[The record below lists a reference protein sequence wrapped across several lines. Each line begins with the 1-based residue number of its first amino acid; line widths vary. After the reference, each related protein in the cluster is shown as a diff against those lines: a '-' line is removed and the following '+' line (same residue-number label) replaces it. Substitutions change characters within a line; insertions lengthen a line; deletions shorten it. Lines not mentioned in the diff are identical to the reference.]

1 MAITLHVLYVQ
12 WNPVNTDTKGT
23 CHFVCIIQVSVLG
36 GLSEKNVPNTCFN
49 NIILQHTFPLENA
62 CCLVSQLYLYTTRS
76 SKRKKAISNDCS
88 KKPMKWNCNR
98 RQKTLLKY
106 KSTWVEH

>member
-1 MAITLHVLYVQ
+1 MAITIHVSYVQ

-49 NIILQHTFPLENA
+49 NNN
-62 CCLVSQLYLYTTRS
+62 TTAHIS
-76 SKRKKAISNDCS
+76 TRKCMLLSFS
-88 KKPMKWNCNR
+88 
-98 RQKTLLKY
+98 TLFVHDKVVKEEEGY
-106 KSTWVEH
+106 KQ